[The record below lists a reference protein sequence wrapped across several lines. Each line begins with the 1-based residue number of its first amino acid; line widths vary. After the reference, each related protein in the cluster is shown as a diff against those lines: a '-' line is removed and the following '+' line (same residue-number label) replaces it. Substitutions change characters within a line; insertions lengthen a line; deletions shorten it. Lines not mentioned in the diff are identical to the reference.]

1 MHLYNV
7 SYRNALHSR
16 LFLEMKGAPF
26 PSTAI
31 MFAKVVFPVPGVPV
45 TKMFGNLPIVAVQE
59 TKEWLIPYG
68 TNNAL
73 KR

>member
-1 MHLYNV
+1 
-7 SYRNALHSR
+7 
-16 LFLEMKGAPF
+16 
-26 PSTAI
+26 

-59 TKEWLIPYG
+59 TKEWLNPYG

>member
-1 MHLYNV
+1 
-7 SYRNALHSR
+7 
-16 LFLEMKGAPF
+16 MKRAPF
-26 PSTAI
+26 PITAI
-31 MFAKVVFPVPGVPV
+31 MFAKVFFPVPGVPV